1 MNEDQEV
8 ILECL
13 MESVEGNTFPIERLH
28 QLHERYPFVE
38 HESYEKLSKKQEFEL
53 LKEFAER
60 GLDLLENQKGD

>member
-13 MESVEGNTFPIERLH
+13 MESVEGNTFPIERIH
-28 QLHERYPFVE
+28 QLYKRNYCVE

-60 GLDLLENQKGD
+60 GLELLQQ